1 MDVSVGNM
9 MIGWPLLIGKFL
21 SPNEQGRWND
31 DDSLQCNSR
40 GDSELFLVLVL
51 VPFDSDSSKKCASFN
66 FIVVSSKRQFY
77 SEEKTSA
84 TYLFVQVV

>member
-1 MDVSVGNM
+1 
-9 MIGWPLLIGKFL
+9 MILMPKFL

-31 DDSLQCNSR
+31 HDSLKCNSR

-51 VPFDSDSSKKCASFN
+51 VPFDSDSSKKCVSFN

-77 SEEKTSA
+77 SEEETSA
-84 TYLFVQVV
+84 TYLSVQVV